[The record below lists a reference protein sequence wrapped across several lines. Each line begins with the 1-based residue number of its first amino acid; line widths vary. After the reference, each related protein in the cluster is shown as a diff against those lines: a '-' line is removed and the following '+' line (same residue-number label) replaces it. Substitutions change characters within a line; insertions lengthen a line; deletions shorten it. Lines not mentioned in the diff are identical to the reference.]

1 MSGTINALERLFRHH
16 AMGLLR
22 VFDFQSHTDITITR
36 IMVHTTFV
44 AQWGKRCFV
53 VAVKY
58 SELKLSNIIKP
69 ISVYLVLVH
78 DETIY

>member
-1 MSGTINALERLFRHH
+1 
-16 AMGLLR
+16 
-22 VFDFQSHTDITITR
+22 
-36 IMVHTTFV
+36 MVHTTFV